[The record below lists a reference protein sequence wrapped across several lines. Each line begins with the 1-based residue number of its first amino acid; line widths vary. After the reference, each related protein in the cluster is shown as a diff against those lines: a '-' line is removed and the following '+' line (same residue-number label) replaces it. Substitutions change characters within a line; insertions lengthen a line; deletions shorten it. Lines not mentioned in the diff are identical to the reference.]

1 MLFHIFSFQKGKVSI
16 TPPTTPSSPSGFS
29 FKQNGYNNNSFRH
42 SQRSVSESSDPG
54 IDGHFRFLEG
64 YSTDDV
70 PEVFAISDG
79 KVNSD
84 TLSNRSHGSK
94 PASLAGHSPG
104 VRDSFPE
111 DKYKWN
117 DTEPNVTNKPTQI
130 NKRKICFIVFITLL
144 VLILIGV
151 GLAVILVYTVF
162 DVGGK
167 IIYSNHQL
175 LQRSLHI

>member
-1 MLFHIFSFQKGKVSI
+1 VSI
-16 TPPTTPSSPSGFS
+16 TPPTSPTSTSGFS
-29 FKQNGYNNNSFRH
+29 FRQNGYDNHSFKR

-64 YSTDDV
+64 YSTDDF

-79 KVNSD
+79 KVNTD

-94 PASLAGHSPG
+94 PASLAGTLPG

-117 DTEPNVTNKPTQI
+117 DNEPNVTNKPKQT

-144 VLILIGV
+144 VLALIAV

-167 IIYSNHQL
+167 KSYLIVSF
-175 LQRSLHI
+175 